1 MSQKTTLGDI
11 AALFLKLG
19 VSAFGGPAAH
29 IGMMEQEV
37 VQKRGWMTREHFL
50 DLVGA
55 TNLIP
60 GPNST
65 EITMHI
71 GYERG
76 GVAGLFVAGACFIL
90 PAALITLVFAYL
102 YVEYGSIP
110 AVEPFFIGIKAAVIA
125 IILQAVYKLGQKALK
140 NWTLG
145 LIGGMILA
153 ASLLGL
159 SEIWAVLAGGALALL
174 WLLFKNLSQKSAAGF
189 FPILLWQA
197 QSAAQSDASLG
208 KLFLVFLKIGA
219 VLFGSGYVL
228 VAYLEAELVTKLGW
242 LTQSEL
248 LDAIAIGQFTPGPV
262 LTTAT
267 FIGYQ
272 IQGWSGAA
280 IATAGI
286 FLPSF
291 LFVWVLNPLVPRMR
305 QSKILAHFLDGVNM
319 GAVAVMLAV
328 CLQFGYALA
337 DDWRQVVIGLLSI
350 FIVFYFPKLSSFW
363 LILGGAL
370 VGWVLGFV

>member
-1 MSQKTTLGDI
+1 MNKPLLEV

-19 VSAFGGPAAH
+19 VTAFGGPAAH

-37 VQKRGWMTREHFL
+37 VQKRDWMTRAHFL

-65 EITMHI
+65 EMTMHI
-71 GYERG
+71 GYERAG
-76 GVAGLFVAGACFIL
+76 IAGLFVAGLCFIL
-90 PAALITLVFAYL
+90 PAALITLIFAYL
-102 YVEYGSIP
+102 YVEYGSMP
-110 AVEPFFIGIKAAVIA
+110 AVEPFFIGIKAVVIA

-140 NWTLG
+140 NWPLG
-145 LIGGMILA
+145 IIGGVLLA
-153 ASLLGL
+153 TSLLGL
-159 SEIWAVLAGGALALL
+159 SEIWAVLAGGVLALG
-174 WLLFKNLSQKSAAGF
+174 WLYFKRLYQKSAVGF
-189 FPILLWQA
+189 FPILLWQS
-197 QSAAQSDASLG
+197 QAALHSDASLG

-228 VAYLEAELVTKLGW
+228 VAYLEDELVTKLGW

-272 IQGWSGAA
+272 IQGWNGAA
-280 IATAGI
+280 LATLGI

-291 LFVWVLNPLVPRMR
+291 LFVWLLNPLVSRMR
-305 QSKILAHFLDGVNM
+305 QSKFLAQFLDGVNI

-328 CLQFGYALA
+328 TLQLGYDLSG
-337 DDWRQVVIGLLSI
+337 DWRQVVIGLVSI

-370 VGWVLGFV
+370 VGWGLGFV

>member
-1 MSQKTTLGDI
+1 
-11 AALFLKLG
+11 
-19 VSAFGGPAAH
+19 
-29 IGMMEQEV
+29 
-37 VQKRGWMTREHFL
+37 
-50 DLVGA
+50 
-55 TNLIP
+55 
-60 GPNST
+60 
-65 EITMHI
+65 
-71 GYERG
+71 
-76 GVAGLFVAGACFIL
+76 
-90 PAALITLVFAYL
+90 L

-140 NWTLG
+140 NWQLG
-145 LIGGMILA
+145 LIGGMTLA

-174 WLLFKNLSQKSAAGF
+174 WLLFKNLSQKPAAGF
-189 FPILLWQA
+189 FPVLLWQA
-197 QSAAQSDASLG
+197 QSAVQSEASLG

-242 LTQSEL
+242 LSQSEL

-272 IQGWSGAA
+272 IHSWPGAVV
-280 IATAGI
+280 ATAGI

-305 QSKILAHFLDGVNM
+305 KSKILAHFLDGVNI

-328 CLQFGYALA
+328 CLEFGYALA
-337 DDWRQVVIGLLSI
+337 DDWRQVVIGLVSI
-350 FIVFYFPKLSSFW
+350 FIVFYFPKLSSVW

-370 VGWVLGFV
+370 VGWGLGFV